1 MPLKNCKNWS
11 GFWHHILDMA
21 TLSSNGENPTG
32 LATNG
37 DSLVAAKA
45 DTTIKKKTMSFKDH
59 IRAHPAYILLRVQ
72 SNVRDSFDA
81 ICQDLQDQVNTKMA
95 AGYLPH
101 GPQSVNVDA
110 EIGGTQG
117 DVRTIY
123 LTQAMLR
130 TAKK

>member
-1 MPLKNCKNWS
+1 MD
-11 GFWHHILDMA
+11 ILVRNFGTMA

-32 LATNG
+32 LATN
-37 DSLVAAKA
+37 SLVAGKA
-45 DTTIKKKTMSFKDH
+45 DTAESVAQKTKKKAMSFKDH
-59 IRAHPAYILLRVQ
+59 IRAHPTYILLRVQ

-101 GPQSVNVDA
+101 GPQSVNIDA
-110 EIGGTQG
+110 AIGLTQG
-117 DVRTIY
+117 DAPTIY